1 VRTTGIR
8 LFLIFLV
15 AFVAQLILLKYL
27 PAFART
33 CDLILLFLAAL
44 AVSRHTGLVVVY
56 ALCAGMLIDSLSIS
70 YPLMHTVFYGA
81 AAMLLSVKRPY
92 TYLSHTSLFV
102 LTVAG
107 LLAGKIVFAYVWTLL
122 FVQPVS
128 PVLLF
133 RVSLSGIILLLLLA
147 QLGGRRLL
155 LSLKEPEVLDIDVE
169 H

>member
-15 AFVAQLILLKYL
+15 AFAAQLILLKHL

-44 AVSRHTGLVVVY
+44 AVSRHTGLAVVY
-56 ALCAGMLIDSLSIS
+56 ALCAGMLIDSLSVS

-81 AAMLLSVKRPY
+81 AAVLLSVRRPY
-92 TYLSHTSLFV
+92 TYLSHASLFV

-107 LLAGKIVFAYVWTLL
+107 LLAGKVVFAYIWTLL

-128 PVLLF
+128 PAFLF
-133 RVSLSGIILLLLLA
+133 RVSLGGIVLLLLLA
-147 QLGGRRLL
+147 HFGGHRLML
-155 LSLKEPEVLDIDVE
+155 ALKEPEVLDIDVE